1 MNRLGLRLALAGG
14 RGALA
19 LTAFGIALGTG
30 VLLLALTIDPA
41 IQTRAERL
49 AWRDPSVLAL
59 DPDAIQTSVAYLN
72 DGYGDRRI
80 VRVLVAGSDPSAPIP
95 PGIPTLPGPGSS
107 YLSPALADLV
117 ATEPAGQLGD
127 RFGDMVGEI
136 GDVALADPGELVA
149 ITGVAR
155 DDLANALGVSSF
167 DGESGPPS
175 LEGFLRTAFAIGIVG
190 LLAPVAIF
198 VATATRLSAARRAER
213 FAAVRLVGASPAQ
226 ARRLATVEAFVAG
239 SAGALGGIVLFFL
252 FRPVAALLPFDAHRW
267 FVDDLTPDLV
277 WAAAVVVLVPLV
289 SVGAALLGLRG
300 TLSAPLGAARR
311 SSQSSVSA
319 ARLVPLLAA
328 TGFLAASIAWEA
340 GGGSGDP
347 DTRLIVI
354 GGSFLLLVGALVWAG
369 PYLVSLV
376 ARILHR
382 NASQPATLIAA
393 RRLGADPRGGFYA
406 ISGVVLAVFIGS
418 VFHALIVPI
427 QSSTDLVAGGG
438 LRPSTVS
445 AIEAVSLFQ
454 VGADRIESVV
464 GKLNAIEGVERV
476 VVERDVE
483 VFLEGGHVVRA
494 LVMSCDDANAV
505 LAFAIPTC
513 GTADLLTPAE
523 AIPIGTHE
531 LTDVGIEPG
540 STWTGTITIARV
552 ASMTVPARTY
562 FPALLDPAAVA
573 GGVEGI
579 APSRILVAT
588 DGDSATIERV
598 RTTIETALP
607 ATLVLS
613 GSDDAALRYSV
624 FDELGWL
631 INFGLVAVMLVAGSS
646 LAMAVIGG
654 LIERRRPL
662 GLLRLSGMPMSQ
674 MRRMVFIEAVG
685 PLVLA
690 SLTAALA
697 GVGVAQLIARLGRA
711 ADPGLPGL
719 SIFIPVGIGIGGGLL
734 VVLAVLPFLERAT
747 DSDAT
752 RFE

>member
-49 AWRDPSVLAL
+49 AWRDPSVLAF
-59 DPDAIQTSVAYLN
+59 DPDAIQTSVAYLD
-72 DGYGDRRI
+72 DGYGDRQL

-95 PGIPTLPGPGSS
+95 PGIPALPGPGSS

-167 DGESGPPS
+167 EAESGPPS

-226 ARRLATVEAFVAG
+226 ARRLAAVEALVAG

-252 FRPVAALLPFDAHRW
+252 FRPVAALLPFDGHRW

-289 SVGAALLGLRG
+289 SVVAALLGLRG

-311 SSQSSVSA
+311 SSRSSVSA
-319 ARLVPLLAA
+319 ARLVPLLGA

-406 ISGVVLAVFIGS
+406 ISGVILAVFIGS
-418 VFHALIVPI
+418 VFHALIGPI
-427 QSSTDLVAGGG
+427 QSSVNLVASNG
-438 LRPSTVS
+438 LQASTVS
-445 AIEAVSLFQ
+445 AVEINQFQ
-454 VGADRIESVV
+454 VGADRLRSIVSE
-464 GKLNAIEGVERV
+464 LEAMNGVERV
-476 VVERDVE
+476 VTERDIE
-483 VFLEGGHVVRA
+483 VFLDGGLVARA
-494 LVMSCDDANAV
+494 LVISCDDARAV
-505 LAFAIPTC
+505 LDVDLSPC
-513 GTADLLTPAE
+513 GTADFITPAE
-523 AIPIGTHE
+523 TIPLGSHEIAEAGT
-531 LTDVGIEPG
+531 EPG
-540 STWTGTITIARV
+540 STWTGSITV
-552 ASMTVPARTY
+552 ASVARMTVPDDVY
-562 FPALLDPAAVA
+562 FPGLLDPAAVR
-573 GGVEGI
+573 GEI
-579 APSRILVAT
+579 DEMAPSRILIAT
-588 DGDSATIERV
+588 DGTRATIERV
-598 RTTIETALP
+598 RSAVEAALP
-607 ATLVLS
+607 ATFVLS
-613 GSDDAALRYSV
+613 GKDESTLRLST

-646 LAMAVIGG
+646 LAMSVIGG

-674 MRRMVFIEAVG
+674 MRRMVFIEVVG

-697 GVGVAQLIARLGRA
+697 GVGVAQLIAQLGRA

>member
-49 AWRDPSVLAL
+49 AWRDPSVLAF
-59 DPDAIQTSVAYLN
+59 DPDAIQTSVAYL
-72 DGYGDRRI
+72 DEGYGDRKL

-95 PGIPTLPGPGSS
+95 PGIPALPGPGSS

-117 ATEPAGQLGD
+117 ATQPAGQLGD

-167 DGESGPPS
+167 EAESGPPT

-198 VATATRLSAARRAER
+198 VATATRLSASRRAER

-226 ARRLATVEAFVAG
+226 ARRLAAVEAFVAG

-252 FRPVAALLPFDAHRW
+252 FRPVAALLPFDGHRW

-300 TLSAPLGAARR
+300 ALSAPLGAARR
-311 SSQSSVSA
+311 SSRSSVSA

-438 LRPSTVS
+438 LRTSTVS
-445 AIEAVSLFQ
+445 AIEVNLFQ

-464 GKLNAIEGVERV
+464 GALNAIEGVERV

-483 VFLEGGHVVRA
+483 VSLEGGHVVRA
-494 LVMSCDDANAV
+494 LVMSCDDADAV
-505 LAFAIPTC
+505 LAFAVPAC

-552 ASMTVPARTY
+552 ASMTVPAGTY

-573 GGVEGI
+573 GVVEGI

-588 DGDSATIERV
+588 DGASATIERV

>member
-1 MNRLGLRLALAGG
+1 MNQLGLRLALAGG
-14 RGALA
+14 RRPLA
-19 LTAFGIALGTG
+19 LTALGIALGTA

-41 IQTRAERL
+41 IQTRAGRL
-49 AWRDPSVLAL
+49 AWRDPTILSL
-59 DPDAIQTSVAYLN
+59 DPSAINTRVTYLN
-72 DGYGDRRI
+72 DAYADQKLLRI
-80 VRVLVAGSDPSAPIP
+80 LVAGTDPAAPVP
-95 PGIPTLPGPGSS
+95 PGIPSLPDPGTS

-117 ATEPAGQLGD
+117 AREPDDELGD
-127 RFGDMVGEI
+127 RFGEVVGEV
-136 GDVALADPGELVA
+136 GDEALADPSELVA
-149 ITGVAR
+149 IVGTVP
-155 DDLANALGVSSF
+155 DELSNALAVSSF
-167 DGESGPPS
+167 EAVGQMPM

-190 LLAPVAIF
+190 LLAPVGIF

-213 FAAVRLVGASPAQ
+213 FATVRLVGASPAQ
-226 ARRLATVEAFVAG
+226 ARRLAAVEAFVAG
-239 SAGALGGIVLFFL
+239 SAGAIGGIVLFFL
-252 FRPVAALLPFDAHRW
+252 FRPVAALLPFDGHQW
-267 FVDDLTPDLV
+267 FVNDLV
-277 WAAAVVVLVPLV
+277 PELASAVAVVAAVPVV
-289 SVGAALLGLRG
+289 SVAAGLVALRG
-300 TLSAPLGAARR
+300 ALAAPLGTARA
-311 SSQSSVSA
+311 SSPGSVSA
-319 ARLVPLLAA
+319 TRLLPLMLAIV
-328 TGFLAASIAWEA
+328 FLAVSITWEA
-340 GGGSGDP
+340 SGGSGDP

-354 GGSFLLLVGALVWAG
+354 GGAFLLLVGGLVWAG

-376 ARILHR
+376 ANLLHR
-382 NASQPATLIAA
+382 RAGQPATLIAA

-438 LRPSTVS
+438 LRTSTVS
-445 AIEAVSLFQ
+445 AIEVNLFQ

-464 GKLNAIEGVERV
+464 GELNAIEGVERV
-476 VVERDVE
+476 VIERDLE
-483 VFLEGGHVVRA
+483 VFFEGGHVVRT
-494 LVMSCDDANAV
+494 LVMSCDDAGAV
-505 LAFAIPTC
+505 LAFAVPTC
-513 GTADLLTPAE
+513 GTADLLTAAE
-523 AIPIGTHE
+523 AIPIGTYE
-531 LTDVGIEPG
+531 LTDLGIEPG
-540 STWTGTITIARV
+540 STWTGSITITRV
-552 ASMTVPARTY
+552 ASMTVPDGSY
-562 FPALLDPAAVA
+562 LPALLDPAAVER
-573 GGVEGI
+573 GVEAI

-588 DGDSATIERV
+588 DGASTTIERV

-613 GSDDAALRYSV
+613 GRDDAALRYSV

-662 GLLRLSGMPMSQ
+662 ALLRLSGMPMSQ
-674 MRRMVFIEAVG
+674 LRHMVFIEAVG
-685 PLVLA
+685 PLILA